1 MTTLI
6 AKIETP
12 RNGLLEFY
20 FVSIASAEGDK
31 YFVTTI
37 DQDTKSHVFY
47 MKQDSAIWR
56 IETSKH
62 KIVQWIL
69 DLEPVLAKLILQKT

>member
-1 MTTLI
+1 MTTFI

-20 FVSIASAEGDK
+20 FASIASPEGDK

-47 MKQDSAIWR
+47 VKLDEGIWR

-62 KIVQWIL
+62 KIVSWIL
-69 DLEPVLAKLILQKT
+69 DLEPALAKLILQKT